1 MNYEKLLEYLEL
13 ADAGEFEFFENL
25 ADLVEAD
32 MEIEPE
38 AIYQLFDG
46 ADKEI
51 LSELFGNYFE
61 DLLQSVPEEETAL
74 YTLLD
79 SVKMALIGMCRNL
92 EEEQDLVLLA
102 DEFYRFRNWYSM
114 DSSVLVVTM
123 EPAEIQ
129 ETELPM
135 RDALALV
142 RLEKLGGEK
151 YEYSFDGALDFE
163 MDQYTMSFA
172 DLMQEEEEPEERDP
186 ELDGM
191 DLPELEYTDQIFT
204 PGKLH

>member
-79 SVKMALIGMCRNL
+79 SIKMALIGMCRNL

-129 ETELPM
+129 EAELPM

-142 RLEKLGGEK
+142 RLENLGVEK

-163 MDQYTMSFA
+163 LDQYTMSFA
-172 DLMQEEEEPEERDP
+172 DLIQEEEDPEDRDP
-186 ELDGM
+186 ELDGL
-191 DLPELEYTDQIFT
+191 DLPELEYTDQIFI